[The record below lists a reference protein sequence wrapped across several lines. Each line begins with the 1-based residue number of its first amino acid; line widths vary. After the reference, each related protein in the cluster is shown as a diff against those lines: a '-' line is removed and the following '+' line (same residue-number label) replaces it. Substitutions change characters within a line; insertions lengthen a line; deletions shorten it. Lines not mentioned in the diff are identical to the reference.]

1 MAYPLEQGCIH
12 KRPLAVLASPGRY
25 VQGPGATNE
34 LGRELKR
41 LGLANS
47 VLFIAGGTAQR
58 RLAPI
63 WQAELPPLGLTPV
76 IEAFGGECSE
86 AEINRLVELAKTHTF
101 TAVVGA
107 GGGKASDTARA
118 VANELELPVVIT
130 PTLASTDSPC
140 SALSVLYSE
149 QGEMLSY
156 RFYTR
161 HPQLVLVDTAVIAQD
176 PKRQLVAGMG
186 DALAT
191 WFEART
197 VLQSHVNN
205 QLGGKPTT
213 SGTALAKLCHDIL
226 LADGPGACAAVDAG
240 VPTPALE
247 RIVEA
252 NNLLSGLGFEN
263 GGLAAAHSVAN
274 GFSVIAGS
282 HGMLHGEKVAMGLH
296 TQLVLEGQPQSEI
309 QEIFEYCRCMGLPT
323 TLAQLGVN
331 PESDD
336 QIQKIAE
343 RSVISGETIHNEPF
357 EVKAAAVACA
367 LKAADQQGRAY
378 LN

>member
-12 KRPLAVLASPGRY
+12 KRPLNVFASPGRY
-25 VQGPGATNE
+25 VQGPEATHE

-41 LGLANS
+41 LGVDGS

-86 AEINRLVELAKTHTF
+86 TEINRLVELAKTHTF
-101 TAVVGA
+101 NAVVGA

-161 HPQLVLVDTAVIAQD
+161 HPQLVLVDTTVIAQA
-176 PKRQLVAGMG
+176 PKRQLVAGLG

-197 VLQSHVNN
+197 VRQSHVNN
-205 QLGGKPTT
+205 QLGGKPATT
-213 SGTALAKLCHDIL
+213 GTALAKLCHDIL
-226 LADGPGACAAVDAG
+226 LADGPAACSAVDAG
-240 VPTPALE
+240 VVTPELE

-263 GGLAAAHSVAN
+263 GGLAAAHAVNN

-309 QEIFEYCRCMGLPT
+309 REIFDYCRSVGLPT

-336 QIQKIAE
+336 EIQQIAE